1 MLIRIRGGND
11 GVKAYLENGQKNG
24 RQFNRDELDER
35 VVLAGDLEICDAVI
49 QSITSKANRYD
60 HITLAFKEDF
70 IETSALRLITEEFRQ
85 FAFAAHGD
93 DEYSFY
99 AEAHN
104 PKIKS
109 YADLA
114 TGKRVE
120 RKPHIHIVIPSR
132 NLLTGQSLRYFGQ
145 DKTIEAFIDALQEH
159 INRKYG
165 LASPK
170 DHRRLK
176 ITDASEMISRYKG
189 DEFKGANRQLK
200 EQLLNAMV
208 DHDIVTFAGFH
219 ELLNQHGAV
228 VVRKGRDGD
237 YLNVTLPDA
246 NKGIN
251 LKESVF
257 SREFIE
263 LPTSEKLQRLNQT
276 TPLRYESGPAGRRSD
291 DAIQAKLAVWHDT
304 KARQIKYLHSAGK
317 IYKQEYQP
325 ADWATCRAILSREEA
340 AFNHKHRQENH
351 ERPDAGA
358 LIARIGKNL
367 DAAERHIG
375 AARASLGTL
384 GSIEHARGFLA
395 ARTALRAVAAG
406 EPGYDR
412 DQVAGQQRVRF
423 QVIRRRADN
432 MIGQLCT
439 EPLARQQISK
449 AAELAE
455 FKKIRTHLE
464 AHRLLDYLSK
474 THGLMPEKYDITQG
488 PDGSPRIR
496 CGHRHLNVSD
506 FLTREMN
513 LPWHEAAPI
522 LRECYA
528 AQRAKMRNEPARP
541 ADNSSKHLWQAFQ
554 EWKREVHAPQAKNA
568 WQRQQQSERERRA
581 VIKADWQRDSSGI
594 HADHTL
600 FTAQRRAALSV
611 ARMARAVAEQ
621 KLRGQIAIE
630 RADHRQKYPKRHYD
644 LYPQFL
650 VTCAEQ
656 GDEQALAELR
666 RKYVEALPE
675 GDYIQPAATH
685 EATRHTVLQSL
696 SYRIHRNG
704 DVTYTLKGQ
713 AALTDTGQVVK
724 VLQST
729 DRDVIETALRLAQA
743 KFGEKL
749 SIHGSA
755 EFKLRVVEIAVQ
767 KNMRV
772 VFVDPVLEA
781 HRLRLV
787 SERMAVWATMKHRP
801 QHQPTTQHPKPPA
814 PRVQSTQEAPVALAV
829 EQFHTTA
836 LIATFANKPA
846 RANGRYL
853 GPIKRED
860 AYYLYQDVGM
870 GELVRHAKADLAKN
884 NRGLPKNGTDVDI
897 RYDASR
903 HVQQVRELQRSRGIR
918 R

>member
-11 GVKAYLENGQKNG
+11 GIKAYLENGQKDG
-24 RQFNRDELDER
+24 RQFTRDELDER
-35 VVLAGDLEICDAVI
+35 VVLAGDLELCDAII
-49 QSITSKANRYD
+49 QSIASKGNRYD
-60 HITLAFKEDF
+60 HITLAFKEDL
-70 IETSALRLITEEFRQ
+70 IEASALRLVTEEFKQ

-93 DEYSFY
+93 DEYAFY

-109 YADLA
+109 YTDLA
-114 TGKRVE
+114 TGKLVE

-145 DKTIEAFIDALQEH
+145 VKTIEAFTDAFQEQ

-165 LASPK
+165 FASPK

-176 ITDASEMISRYKG
+176 ITGASEMISRYKG
-189 DEFKGANRQLK
+189 DDFKGVNRQLK
-200 EQLLNAMV
+200 EQLLDAMV

-219 ELLNQHGAV
+219 ELLNRHGVV

-237 YLNVTLPDA
+237 YLNVTPPTA
-246 NKGIN
+246 KKGIN

-263 LPTSEKLQRLNQT
+263 LPTPEKLKRLNET
-276 TPLRYESGPAGRRSD
+276 AVHRYELGLAARRTD

-325 ADWATCRAILSREEA
+325 ADWATRRAILTREEA

-351 ERPDAGA
+351 ERPNAGA
-358 LIARIGKNL
+358 LITCIGKNL
-367 DAAERHIG
+367 GAAERHLG

-384 GSIEHARGFLA
+384 GSIEHARRFLA
-395 ARTALRAVAAG
+395 ARTAIHAVTTG
-406 EPGYDR
+406 ETGSGQ
-412 DQVAGQQRVRF
+412 DQVAGPQHIRF

-432 MIGQLCT
+432 MISQLCA
-439 EPLARQQISK
+439 EPLAHLQTRK

-455 FKKIRTHLE
+455 FKEIRSHLE
-464 AHRLLDYLSK
+464 ARRLLDYLSK

-488 PDGSPRIR
+488 SDGGPRIR
-496 CGHRHLNVSD
+496 CGYRHLNVSD

-528 AQRAKMRNEPARP
+528 AQRAKMRSEPARP
-541 ADNSSKHLWQAFQ
+541 ADNSGKHLWQAFQ

-568 WQRQQQSERERRA
+568 WQHQQQNERERRA
-581 VIKADWQRDSSGI
+581 VIKADWQRGSSRI

-600 FTAQRRAALSV
+600 PTAQRRAALSV
-611 ARMARAVAEQ
+611 ARMARVVAEQ

-630 RADHRQKYPKRHYD
+630 RADHRQKYPKRHSD

-650 VTCAEQ
+650 VICAEQ

-666 RKYVEALPE
+666 RKHVETLPE
-675 GDYIQPAATH
+675 GDCIQPGATH
-685 EATRHTVLQSL
+685 DATRHTMLQSL

-704 DVTYTLKGQ
+704 DVTYTLKGKE
-713 AALTDTGQVVK
+713 ALTDTGQVVK

-781 HRLRLV
+781 HRLRLM
-787 SERMAVWATMKHRP
+787 SERMAALATVTHRP

-814 PRVQSTQEAPVALAV
+814 PLAQSTQEAPAALAV
-829 EQFHTTA
+829 EQFQA
-836 LIATFANKPA
+836 DPLVATFANKPA

-870 GELVRHAKADLAKN
+870 GELVRHAKADLAEN

-897 RYDASR
+897 RYDAGR
-903 HVQQVRELQRSRGIR
+903 HVQQMQEIQRSRGIR